1 MATVLVV
8 DDSQYTR
15 RVHARILQSGGHEPV
30 EAGSGA
36 EALEAFALKRPA
48 AVVLDLSMAD
58 MEGTEVL
65 AKLQELDPDVRV
77 VVVSANVQR
86 STETIVLE
94 AGAVAFIGKPADPD
108 ELLAALDTAL
118 RSS

>member
-1 MATVLVV
+1 MALVLVV

-15 RVHARILQSGGHEPV
+15 RVHSRILREGGHEPV
-30 EAGSGA
+30 EASSGA
-36 EALEAFALKRPA
+36 EALEAFAVKRPA

-65 AKLQELDPDVRV
+65 TKLREMDPDVRV

-94 AGAVAFIGKPADPD
+94 AGAIAFIGKPADP
-108 ELLAALDTAL
+108 ELLLAALDTAL
-118 RSS
+118 RSA